1 MTRQEI
7 NTELFRDM
15 TDFNNTAL
23 RQVNDKFNAD
33 DLLMSVVEYFLGISD
48 ERVFEIFEKDG
59 IKGLKNYVGA
69 AITRSGSS
77 AKSNYYYSIRKENRE
92 YQTDI
97 ATYSDEEGR
106 VINPLE
112 NIAREEDNTL
122 DELSDML
129 RDILETE
136 IGWYERKLFEMH
148 KIEGI
153 GLTEIAEMTDI
164 SRNSIYTTITN
175 TMSKLRTIA
184 KQREMEKERLE
195 DYGILSTE
203 DYNNKYRIYMTPDIS
218 FFQLKTLLEECR
230 GDKTVAMSYFQK
242 DYATINYHCKKWGIN
257 ITRNS
262 HITKEL
268 IEEALIK
275 NNFDNTK
282 TAHELEI
289 SSSAIGVLIK
299 KRGVNTNELKDTLLV
314 SS

>member
-122 DELSDML
+122 DELSEML
-129 RDILETE
+129 QDILENE
-136 IGWYERKLFEMH
+136 IDWYGAKLLKMH
-148 KIEGI
+148 KIEGM
-153 GLTEIAEMTDI
+153 GLSEIQKLTGI
-164 SRNSIYTTITN
+164 SRNSIFRTCTKTLA
-175 TMSKLRTIA
+175 KVRTIA
-184 KQREMEKERLE
+184 KQREMEKQRLD
-195 DYGILSTE
+195 DYGILSTQE
-203 DYNNKYRIYMTPDIS
+203 YNDKYRMYMTPDVS
-218 FFQLKTLLEECR
+218 FYQLKTLLEESK
-230 GDKTVAMSYFQK
+230 GDKTVAMSYF
-242 DYATINYHCKKWGIN
+242 DITYEEVSFYCKKWNIN
-257 ITRNS
+257 ITKYS
-262 HITKEL
+262 HISKEM
-268 IEEALIK
+268 IENALDK
-275 NNFDNTK
+275 HDYDRDK
-282 TAHELEI
+282 TAVELMINRAALSSLITKYEI
-289 SSSAIGVLIK
+289 
-299 KRGVNTNELKDTLLV
+299 NTNKIEDFLL
-314 SS
+314 S

>member
-1 MTRQEI
+1 MNRTQI
-7 NTELFRDM
+7 NSDLFTYM
-15 TDFNNTAL
+15 NDFKATAKRHTNNEY
-23 RQVNDKFNAD
+23 DAD
-33 DLLMSVVEYFLGISD
+33 DLLSSVVEYFLNMSD
-48 ERVFEIFEKDG
+48 ERVLEIFEKDG
-59 IKGLKNYVGA
+59 LKGLRNYIGA
-69 AITRSGSS
+69 SIKRSATSN
-77 AKSNYYYSIRKENRE
+77 KSKYYYTIRKASRE
-92 YQTDI
+92 YETDI
-97 ATYSDEEGR
+97 ATYTDEEGR